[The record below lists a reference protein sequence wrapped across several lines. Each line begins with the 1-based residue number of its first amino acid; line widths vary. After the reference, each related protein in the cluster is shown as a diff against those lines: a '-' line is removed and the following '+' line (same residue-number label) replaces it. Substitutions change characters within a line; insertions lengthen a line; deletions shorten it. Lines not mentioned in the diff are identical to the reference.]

1 MFYRIARA
9 VEVLQRRRLLP
20 QRDTNEVILEH
31 LVALA
36 SAKKRL
42 RDSDLCV
49 ATWLPDFTDFED
61 ATRRILKLY
70 VLSHCLR
77 CGSAA
82 TAQVIALERYL
93 RNDSRA
99 SRCASLG
106 QETVVGQRS
115 VRGNLAA

>member
-9 VEVLQRRRLLP
+9 VKVLQRRRLLP
-20 QRDTNEVILEH
+20 RRVTNEVILKQ

-42 RDSDLCV
+42 RDSDLYV
-49 ATWLPDFTDFED
+49 ATWLPDFTYFED

-70 VLSHCLR
+70 VLPHCFR

-82 TAQVIALERYL
+82 TAQVIAPERYL
-93 RNDSRA
+93 
-99 SRCASLG
+99 
-106 QETVVGQRS
+106 
-115 VRGNLAA
+115 